1 MHLEHRIP
9 WSALDK
15 VLKFEQHP
23 KDPNKKRLLV
33 DEAGLSVVGHFAR
46 CLHDAITEFE
56 STDKS
61 TLIESE
67 RYNIRSW
74 KCSYGQPIQLS
85 GGQGYL
91 GSKMSVVAG
100 YVKLNLLLLNWSKYR
115 QMLFSPSYR
124 SDWVLDV
131 CSGQRDGGHPE
142 WLAQRMRAIWDSD
155 VPLKTRLKWHKRCW
169 TIVKISFAVCT
180 HQEAIYLQPRKSS
193 PRCTG
198 YLDFGAGNSTMKD
211 LVHEC
216 DLVHVKIAPK
226 CRADVISYKETQ
238 YQFII
243 LFFVQWD
250 TIVEIKDHFN
260 GGNVEAQGDIQLFLV
275 VVAAAFVLFLVN
287 NIIHLQSISF
297 MAGGS
302 ILIGEVL

>member
-9 WSALDK
+9 WNALDK
-15 VLKFEQHP
+15 VLKYEQHP

-61 TLIESE
+61 SLTERE

-100 YVKLNLLLLNWSKYR
+100 YVELNLLLLNWSKY
-115 QMLFSPSYR
+115 
-124 SDWVLDV
+124 
-131 CSGQRDGGHPE
+131 SGQRDGGHPE

-155 VPLKTRLKWHKRCW
+155 VPPENTTEVAQAMLDHCKDLFRCMY
-169 TIVKISFAVCT
+169 TSGGDLFTALEI
-180 HQEAIYLQPRKSS
+180 E
-193 PRCTG
+193 
-198 YLDFGAGNSTMKD
+198 STMHWVFG
-211 LVHEC
+211 LWRWE
-216 DLVHVKIAPK
+216 LYNERP
-226 CRADVISYKETQ
+226 SE
-238 YQFII
+238 
-243 LFFVQWD
+243 
-250 TIVEIKDHFN
+250 
-260 GGNVEAQGDIQLFLV
+260 
-275 VVAAAFVLFLVN
+275 VA
-287 NIIHLQSISF
+287 
-297 MAGGS
+297 
-302 ILIGEVL
+302 

>member
-9 WSALDK
+9 WNALDK
-15 VLKFEQHP
+15 VLKYEQHP
-23 KDPNKKRLLV
+23 KDSNKKRLLV

-61 TLIESE
+61 SPIERE

-74 KCSYGQPIQLS
+74 KSSYGWPIQLS

-115 QMLFSPSYR
+115 QILFSPSYGR
-124 SDWVLDV
+124 DWVLDV

-155 VPLKTRLKWHKRCW
+155 VPPENTTEVAQAMLDHCKDLFRCMY
-169 TIVKISFAVCT
+169 TSGSDLFTASEI
-180 HQEAIYLQPRKSS
+180 E
-193 PRCTG
+193 
-198 YLDFGAGNSTMKD
+198 STMHWVFG
-211 LVHEC
+211 LWRWE
-216 DLVHVKIAPK
+216 LYNERPSA
-226 CRADVISYKETQ
+226 
-238 YQFII
+238 
-243 LFFVQWD
+243 
-250 TIVEIKDHFN
+250 
-260 GGNVEAQGDIQLFLV
+260 
-275 VVAAAFVLFLVN
+275 
-287 NIIHLQSISF
+287 
-297 MAGGS
+297 
-302 ILIGEVL
+302 